1 MSEGT
6 WSHDPFRKEI
16 VTLVCE
22 SFAELCR
29 EWGVE
34 HSLEANQ
41 VAGLMTLPP
50 EFSLGQA
57 AFPCFSFAK
66 VLRKAPPMIAQEL
79 ANRIL
84 QKSRSTITNVDA
96 VQGYLNFHQ
105 NPAAVGE
112 KLFERIARDS
122 FFTGEKLPPSV
133 KEKIVVE
140 YSQPNTHKA
149 MHVGHLRCLVLG
161 DAVCRILHYAGHD
174 VVKATYPGDLG
185 AHIAK
190 TLWYLQNRYKGEI
203 PKTGRADWL
212 GDIYAQADE
221 AIKQD
226 TGTEKEQTNR
236 TIIADILSQLQS
248 KKGSAYDLWLESR
261 DWSLEQMRSI
271 YSWLGVHFDTWFY
284 ESECDEPSRTLV
296 REKFA
301 EGFFVQDQGAIG
313 IDLSPFKLG
322 FAMFLKSDGNGL
334 YITKDLELLRRKF
347 ADPKVTASIVVVDQR
362 QKLHFQQL
370 YKTAELMGYPQASK
384 SSTLLYETVNT
395 ADGKPFSSRSMTG
408 LKLLDLRSAME
419 AKVTHDYLERYRGT
433 WSDADIGKTAEE
445 VTIGALKYGML
456 RVDNSTQVT
465 FILDEWLKLDGDT
478 GPYLQY
484 MHARCCNIL
493 EKQGHPQSSNVVEL
507 HETEERALLFH
518 LTRFNDFAQ
527 QAAAQL
533 RPSVV
538 AGYLYDLAK
547 TFNRFYEACPIRSSE
562 GALRNSRLLLVQS
575 AARIMKQGLEL
586 LGIPAPSRM

>member
-1 MSEGT
+1 MSEGL

-16 VTLVCE
+16 VTLIRSGFE
-22 SFAELCR
+22 ELAR
-29 EWGVE
+29 EWNVE
-34 HSLEANQ
+34 HALETNAI
-41 VAGLMTLPP
+41 AALLSIPP
-50 EFSLGQA
+50 DFQFGQA

-66 VLRKAPPMIAQEL
+66 ALRKAPPLIAQEL
-79 ANRIL
+79 AARIL
-84 QKSRSTITNVDA
+84 LKERNFIEKIDS

-105 NPAAVGE
+105 APAQVGKALFDRISSSSFFNGEKIPAAQRE
-112 KLFERIARDS
+112 K
-122 FFTGEKLPPSV
+122 
-133 KEKIVVE
+133 VVIE

-161 DAVCRILHYAGHD
+161 DAVSRILQYAGHG

-190 TLWYLQNRYKGEI
+190 TVWYLQNRYQGSFPTE
-203 PKTGRADWL
+203 GRADWL
-212 GDIYAQADE
+212 GDIYALADE

-226 TGTEKEQTNR
+226 TGTEKEAANR
-236 TIIADILSQLQS
+236 ALIADILRQLQN
-248 KKGSAYDLWLESR
+248 KKGAAYDLWLETR
-261 DWSLEQMRSI
+261 EWSLDQMRSI
-271 YSWLGVHFDTWFY
+271 YTWLGVNFDAWFF
-284 ESECDEPSRTLV
+284 ESDCDEPSRLLV
-296 REKFA
+296 KKKFE

-313 IDLSPFKLG
+313 IDLSPYKLG

-334 YITKDLELLRRKF
+334 YITKDLELLHRKF
-347 ADPKVTASIVVVDQR
+347 ADPEVTSSIVVVDQR

-408 LKLLDLRSAME
+408 LRLLDLRKAME
-419 AKVTHDYLERYRGT
+419 KKVIADYLERYRGV
-433 WSDADIGKTAEE
+433 WNDAEIITTAEN

-465 FILDEWLKLDGDT
+465 FVLEDWLKLDGDT

-493 EKQGHPQSSNVVEL
+493 EKQGRPVTGMAVEF
-507 HETEERALLFH
+507 EQTEEKTLLFH
-518 LTRFNDFAQ
+518 LSRFNEFAQ
-527 QAAAQL
+527 QAAAQH

-538 AGYLYDLAK
+538 AAYLYDLAK
-547 TFNRFYEACPIRSSE
+547 AFNRFYEACPIRSSE
-562 GALRNSRLLLVQS
+562 GALRNSRLMLVDS
-575 AARIMKQGLEL
+575 AARVMQQGLAL

>member
-1 MSEGT
+1 MSEGI
-6 WSHDPFRKEI
+6 WSHDPFRKEV
-16 VTLVCE
+16 VTAICE
-22 SFAELCR
+22 SFVELSR
-29 EWGVE
+29 DWGIE
-34 HSLEANQ
+34 QPLEANQ
-41 VAGLMTLPP
+41 VGLLLSIPP
-50 EFSLGQA
+50 DFHLGQA

-66 VLRKAPPMIAQEL
+66 ALRKAPPMIAQEL
-79 ANRIL
+79 ATRIL
-84 QKSRSTITNVDA
+84 KRNLSTIAKVDA

-105 NPAAVGE
+105 SPSEVGRA
-112 KLFERIARDS
+112 LFERVQVS
-122 FFTGEKLPPSV
+122 TYFTQEKLPSSLT
-133 KEKIVVE
+133 EKVVVE

-161 DAVCRILHYAGHD
+161 DAVSRIMAYAGHE
-174 VVKATYPGDLG
+174 VVKSTYPGDLG

-190 TLWYLQNRYKGEI
+190 TLWYLQNRYSGEFPI
-203 PKTGRADWL
+203 ENRADWL
-212 GDIYAQADE
+212 GDIYALADE

-226 TGTEKEQTNR
+226 TGTEKEQQNR
-236 TIIADILSQLQS
+236 TIIADILRQLQN
-248 KKGSAYDLWLESR
+248 KKGAAYDLWLESR
-261 DWSLEQMRSI
+261 EWSLEQMREI
-271 YSWLGVHFDTWFY
+271 YSWLGVKFDQWFY
-284 ESECDEPSRTLV
+284 ESECDEPSRQLV
-296 REKFA
+296 RKKFE

-313 IDLSPFKLG
+313 IDLSSFKLG

-347 ADPKVTASIVVVDQR
+347 SDPKVTSSIVVVDQR

-408 LKLLDLRSAME
+408 MRLLQLKTAME
-419 AKVTHDYLERYRGT
+419 EKVTHDYLERYRGQ
-433 WSDADIGKTAEE
+433 WSDDEIRKTAQD
-445 VTIGALKYGML
+445 VTVGALKYGML

-465 FILDEWLKLDGDT
+465 FVLDEWLKLDGDT

-493 EKQGHPQSSNVVEL
+493 EKQGLPESGMAVEL
-507 HETEERALLFH
+507 EALEERALLFH
-518 LTRFNDFAQ
+518 LTRFNEFAQ
-527 QAAAQL
+527 QAAAQH
-533 RPSVV
+533 RPSIV

-547 TFNRFYEACPIRSSE
+547 AFNRFYEACPIRSSS
-562 GALRNSRLLLVQS
+562 GALRNSRLQLVQS
-575 AARIMKQGLEL
+575 AARVMNKGLDL

>member
-1 MSEGT
+1 MSEGL

-16 VTLVCE
+16 VTLIRSGFE
-22 SFAELCR
+22 ELAR
-29 EWGVE
+29 EWNVE
-34 HSLEANQ
+34 HSLEPNAI
-41 VAGLMTLPP
+41 AALLSIPP
-50 EFSLGQA
+50 DFQFGQA

-66 VLRKAPPMIAQEL
+66 ALRKAPPLIAQEL
-79 ANRIL
+79 AARIL
-84 QKSRSTITNVDA
+84 LKQRTYIEKIDA

-105 NPAAVGE
+105 APAQVGKALFDRLASSSFFNGEKIPAAQ
-112 KLFERIARDS
+112 
-122 FFTGEKLPPSV
+122 
-133 KEKIVVE
+133 KEKVVIE

-161 DAVCRILHYAGHD
+161 DAVSRILGYAGHS
-174 VVKATYPGDLG
+174 VIKATYPGDLG

-190 TLWYLQNRYKGEI
+190 TLWYLQNRYQGSFPTEN
-203 PKTGRADWL
+203 RADWL
-212 GDIYAQADE
+212 GDIYALADE

-226 TGTEKEQTNR
+226 TGTEKEATNR
-236 TIIADILSQLQS
+236 ILIADILRQLQN
-248 KKGSAYDLWLESR
+248 KKGAAYDLWLETR
-261 DWSLEQMRSI
+261 EWSLEQMRSI
-271 YSWLGVHFDTWFY
+271 YQWLGVNFDAWFY
-284 ESECDEPSRTLV
+284 ESDCDEPSRLLV
-296 REKFA
+296 RKKFQ

-313 IDLSPFKLG
+313 IDLSPYKLG

-334 YITKDLELLRRKF
+334 YITKDLELLHRKF
-347 ADPKVTASIVVVDQR
+347 ADPEVTSSIVVVDQR

-370 YKTAELMGYPQASK
+370 YKTAELMGYPQATK

-408 LKLLDLRSAME
+408 LRLLDLRKAME
-419 AKVTHDYLERYRGT
+419 KKVIADYLERYRGV
-433 WSDADIGKTAEE
+433 WSDAEINLTAEN

-465 FILDEWLKLDGDT
+465 FVLEEWLKLDGDT

-493 EKQGHPQSSNVVEL
+493 EKQGRPVAGLPVAFEQ
-507 HETEERALLFH
+507 TEEKTLLFH
-518 LTRFNDFAQ
+518 LSRFNEFAQ
-527 QAAAQL
+527 QAASQH

-538 AGYLYDLAK
+538 AAYLYDLAK
-547 TFNRFYEACPIRSSE
+547 AFNRFYEACPIRSSE
-562 GALRNSRLLLVQS
+562 GDLRNSRLTLVDS
-575 AARIMKQGLEL
+575 AARVMQQGLSL

>member
-1 MSEGT
+1 MSEGL

-16 VTLVCE
+16 VTLIRSGFE
-22 SFAELCR
+22 ELAR
-29 EWGVE
+29 EWNVE
-34 HSLEANQ
+34 HTLEPHAI
-41 VAGLMTLPP
+41 AALLSIPP
-50 EFSLGQA
+50 DFQFGQA

-66 VLRKAPPMIAQEL
+66 ALRKAPPLIAQEL
-79 ANRIL
+79 AARIL
-84 QKSRSTITNVDA
+84 LKQRTYIEKIDA

-105 NPAAVGE
+105 APEHVGKALFDRLASSSFFNGEKIPAAH
-112 KLFERIARDS
+112 
-122 FFTGEKLPPSV
+122 
-133 KEKIVVE
+133 KEKVVIE

-161 DAVCRILHYAGHD
+161 DAVSRILHYAGHS
-174 VVKATYPGDLG
+174 VIKATYPGDLG

-190 TLWYLQNRYKGEI
+190 TLWYLQNRYQGSFPTEN
-203 PKTGRADWL
+203 RADWL
-212 GDIYAQADE
+212 GDIYALADE

-226 TGTEKEQTNR
+226 TGTEKEATNR
-236 TIIADILSQLQS
+236 TLIADILRQLQN
-248 KKGSAYDLWLESR
+248 KKGAAYDLWLETR
-261 DWSLEQMRSI
+261 EWSLEQMRSI
-271 YSWLGVHFDTWFY
+271 YQWLGVNFDAWFY
-284 ESECDEPSRTLV
+284 ESDCDEPSRLLV
-296 REKFA
+296 KKKFE

-313 IDLSPFKLG
+313 IDLSPYKLG

-334 YITKDLELLRRKF
+334 YITKDLELLHRKF
-347 ADPKVTASIVVVDQR
+347 ADPEVTSSIVVVDQR

-370 YKTAELMGYPQASK
+370 YKTAELMGYPQATK

-408 LKLLDLRSAME
+408 LRLLDLRKAME
-419 AKVTHDYLERYRGT
+419 KKVIADYLERYRGV
-433 WSDADIGKTAEE
+433 WSDAEINLTAEN

-465 FILDEWLKLDGDT
+465 FVLEEWLKLDGDT

-493 EKQGHPQSSNVVEL
+493 EKQGRPVAGLPVVFEQ
-507 HETEERALLFH
+507 TEEKTLLFH
-518 LTRFNDFAQ
+518 LSRFNEFAQ
-527 QAAAQL
+527 QAASQH

-538 AGYLYDLAK
+538 AAYLYDLAK
-547 TFNRFYEACPIRSSE
+547 AFNRFYEACPIRSSE
-562 GALRNSRLLLVQS
+562 GDLRNSRLTLVDS
-575 AARIMKQGLEL
+575 AARVMQQGLSL